1 MILPPFPAQVEKHDD
16 IDLDEWLAGLYIML
30 KGSRFVPLRSF
41 ALFLFCHQHLHHVEH
56 PPEQKNPQVICQ

>member
-1 MILPPFPAQVEKHDD
+1 MPLNLKKRKAIILPPFPAQVEKHDG

-41 ALFLFCHQHLHHVEH
+41 AQFLLHVKHYR
-56 PPEQKNPQVICQ
+56 P